1 MRRYG
6 NFWSWMAG
14 RFTAIAHVRAPVFRW
29 IVLLALIGLWLGA
42 GLPYWLSRA
51 SFSDAV
57 YSTLG
62 AISLPDSNFE
72 ANDGRKELMR
82 YAALFV
88 SVVGLLFAFSGQLG
102 RSLAQAFTLGAA
114 NHVVVCGG
122 GAGAMSLALDCDEHG
137 DDVIVIAKNIAEET
151 GEILRRRGVVVLE
164 GDATR
169 HDILKSARVKHAAHI
184 VAFEE
189 DDGLNLEI
197 EAATRL
203 LVGSE
208 RRRDPLDV
216 HVATRTPMLLRE
228 SRAMRAR
235 QMTREKTVAIDAK
248 PFSLDEMAARLLVQT
263 QSVIML
269 NLAQELK
276 QERLHLVFFGFCHS
290 GEAVA
295 VRALMS
301 LWSAHFAPTRI
312 TVLTPDAARTEKR
325 FRAHYPEAFAHSQ
338 LWAADIAFQEFD
350 WEFEAIDVALLD
362 RVAAARGPA
371 TAAFVTTDVDTRNI
385 QLALSLLRACNQ
397 GYRWPVPIYMAEQ
410 SRSEF
415 SQQYARGDETPDILD
430 AYLTAFGAHQTLST
444 RQYVLDGWLD
454 RGAAIAQ
461 EAYSKQL
468 KPGALNIKELQAA
481 MKDWS
486 DVLETYRA
494 ANRAVADSAPVKIWD
509 AGWRTAGE
517 KERGETAPQL
527 PGAMLDTMAQTEHN
541 RWMAERLLS
550 GWRPAEK
557 RDNDMLAHDKLAPWS
572 AMGAEDRAKDET
584 QVRAA
589 VDIARLMSPKGFVG
603 R

>member
-6 NFWSWMAG
+6 NLWSRIAA
-14 RFTAIAHVRAPVFRW
+14 RFTTIAHVRAPVFRW
-29 IVLLALIGLWLGA
+29 VVLLLLVIAWIGA

-72 ANDGRKELMR
+72 ANDPRKELMR
-82 YAALFV
+82 YAALAV

-114 NHVVVCGG
+114 NHIVICGG
-122 GAGAMSLALDCDEHG
+122 TPPAISLALDCDEHG
-137 DDVIVIAKNIAEET
+137 DSVILIAKDLADET
-151 GEILRRRGVVVLE
+151 AEILRRRGVIVLE

-169 HDILKSARVKHAAHI
+169 HDILKTARVRHAAHV
-184 VAFEE
+184 VAFEA

-197 EAATRL
+197 EAAARV
-203 LVGSE
+203 LVGE
-208 RRRDPLDV
+208 HRRRDPLDV
-216 HVATRTPMLLRE
+216 HVATHTPMLLRE
-228 SRAMRAR
+228 ARAMRAR
-235 QMTREKTVAIDAK
+235 EMTREKSVAIDAK
-248 PFSLDEMAARLLVQT
+248 PFSLDEMAARLVIQT
-263 QSVIML
+263 EAQTL
-269 NLAQELK
+269 LDLAAQLK
-276 QERLHLVFFGFCHS
+276 QQRLHLVFFGFCRS

-301 LWSAHFAPTRI
+301 LWSAHFEPVRI
-312 TVLTPDAARTEKR
+312 TVLTPDAARIEKR
-325 FRAHYPEAFAHSQ
+325 LRAHYPEAFAHPE
-338 LWAADIAFQEFD
+338 LWAADITFQEFD
-350 WEFEAIDVALLD
+350 WEIEATDAALLD
-362 RVAAARGPA
+362 RIAAARGPA
-371 TAAFVTTDVDTRNI
+371 TAVFVTTDLDTRNI
-385 QLALSLLRACNQ
+385 QLALSLKRACNL

-415 SQQYARGDETPDILD
+415 SQQYARGDETPDVLD
-430 AYLTAFGAHQTLST
+430 AYLKAFGSHQTLAT
-444 RQYVLDGWLD
+444 KRYVLEGWLD
-454 RGAAIAQ
+454 RGAAVAH
-461 EAYSKQL
+461 EAYSHNL
-468 KPGALNIKELQAA
+468 KPGALSMRELQAS

-494 ANRAVADSAPVKIWD
+494 ANRAVADSAMVKVWD
-509 AGWRTAGE
+509 AGWRPASDKE
-517 KERGETAPQL
+517 KGDTAPQL
-527 PGAMLDTMAQTEHN
+527 PGAMMEAMAKTEHN

-557 RDNDMLAHDKLAPWS
+557 RDNEMLAHDKLAPWS
-572 AMGAEDRAKDET
+572 AMSAEDRAKDET

-589 VDIARLMSPKGFVG
+589 VDIARMLAPKGFVG